1 MIMRYDGTTK
11 IAEVAGGGNLTDSGW
26 VDVEWTSDFKD
37 YGDLPY
43 NGAQVRRIGNI
54 VYLRGVAA
62 PTDVIQGST
71 AITVMGN
78 LPSGFRPDINAQF
91 VCQGSGVNRYMLAV
105 YTNGNFGPSRYGTS
119 EVSDIPTS
127 AWLPFNVSYVAGDNQ

>member
-1 MIMRYDGTTK
+1 MITRFDGTTK
-11 IAEVAGGGNLTDSGW
+11 VADVTPSTYDSGW
-26 VDVEWTSDFKD
+26 VDVEWTSNFKD
-37 YGDLPY
+37 YSDLPY

-71 AITVMGN
+71 SIVTMGN
-78 LPSGFRPDINAQF
+78 LPSGFRPDANIQF
-91 VCQGSGVNRYMLAV
+91 ICQGSAANRYMLAV
-105 YTNGNFGPSRYGTS
+105 YANGNFGPARYGTS

-127 AWLPFNVSYVAGDNQ
+127 AWLPFNISYVAGDNQ